1 MPLPTTYATGTV
13 SVVEGDTTVTFT
25 GALLGTAEA
34 PNLQA
39 GDQLALPD
47 QPLVPAQRIASVDY
61 DAGTGELW
69 VGWPGESATDAAYEV
84 RLTDELTRSTAQS
97 RLYLELLGQLQALG
111 IQPDAYGTLAGR
123 DTYDLRAPPFIY
135 LSIDAPWTLYA
146 KQSATDGDWDAGQAV
161 EGIEGPPGPAGL
173 IGAWEGPW
181 LTGTAYVVGD
191 AVSQGGSSYICI
203 EAHTS
208 GTFATDLAASK
219 WEIVAAKGDPGDD
232 GDPGTNGTNG
242 VDGKFSGTE
251 TVKTSAYTAAA
262 ADVGKTIILNKATA
276 DTLSFQPAATLG
288 SSWMAIVKNIG
299 AGTWTLDPD
308 GAETIDGAATV
319 SLATNQSL
327 VVASNGT
334 ALRTLFLSSA
344 SAGVLSK
351 TANYTVVAADK
362 GALIL
367 CDASSAAFTV
377 TLPAAATAGAGFEVA
392 VKKTDTS
399 INTVTVDGDGSE
411 TIDGATTFPLD
422 EQYEEVTIRSDGAG
436 WAVVTYHAPR
446 ARNSREVL
454 TANRTYYVR
463 TDGNNSNSG
472 LADTSGG
479 AFLTPAKALSVA
491 LSLDLNG
498 FDCILKLAD
507 GTYTSALTM
516 ASAQVGA
523 GRIILRGNTTT
534 PANVVISTTGNAMS
548 ANAPGARLF
557 FEGVKLTSSAGS
569 CIFVSNGA
577 IIKALGGF
585 EFGSA
590 AVYHTRSLVDALAD
604 FESVNHA
611 ITGAALRAY
620 SAEEGGKVKLYNCA
634 VTLSG
639 TLGFTTF
646 AHAEIM
652 GIIQAGLA
660 SFTGGTITGKR
671 YDVYTNAVVN
681 AGGGGTSLFPG
692 STAGTVDS
700 NGGRYVA

>member
-1 MPLPTTYATGTV
+1 MTLYPAIRVKARPEPKVRLRVLPALVPLEASLQNTGTV
-13 SVVEGDTTVTFT
+13 IQWRVGQGAWQDLIQIGDIDASVAVGTVTT
-25 GALLGTAEA
+25 LAPGASATVVNVGTAQNA
-34 PNLQA
+34 IFDFGVPRGNPGLDSTISIGDVTTGDA
-39 GDQLALPD
+39 GSSASVINVGTPSAAILDFVIPKGDQ
-47 QPLVPAQRIASVDY
+47 
-61 DAGTGELW
+61 
-69 VGWPGESATDAAYEV
+69 
-84 RLTDELTRSTAQS
+84 
-97 RLYLELLGQLQALG
+97 G
-111 IQPDAYGTLAGR
+111 IQ
-123 DTYDLRAPPFIY
+123 
-135 LSIDAPWTLYA
+135 
-146 KQSATDGDWDAGQAV
+146 
-161 EGIEGPPGPAGL
+161 GI
-173 IGAWEGPW
+173 
-181 LTGTAYVVGD
+181 
-191 AVSQGGSSYICI
+191 QGIQGNQ
-203 EAHTS
+203 
-208 GTFATDLAASK
+208 GN
-219 WEIVAAKGDPGDD
+219 P
-232 GDPGTNGTNG
+232 G
-242 VDGKFSGTE
+242 VDGKFSGAE
-251 TVKTSAYTAAA
+251 TIKTAAYTAAA
-262 ADVGKTIILNKATA
+262 ADVGKTIILNKATP

-288 SSWMAIVKNIG
+288 SSWMVIIKNIG

-308 GAETIDGAATV
+308 GSETIDGAATV

-367 CDASSAAFTV
+367 CDATGGPFTV
-377 TLPAAATAGAGFEVA
+377 TLPAAAAAGAGFEIA
-392 VKKTDTS
+392 IKKTDSS
-399 INTVTVDGDGSE
+399 INAVTVDGDGSE
-411 TIDGATTFPLD
+411 TIDGATTFVLD

-436 WAVVTYHAPR
+436 WAVVAYHAPR

-472 LADTSGG
+472 LANTSGG

-498 FDCILKLAD
+498 YDCILQHAD

-523 GRIILRGNTTT
+523 GRIIVRGNTTT

-577 IIKALGGF
+577 IIKALGSF
-585 EFGSA
+585 ELGSA
-590 AVYHTRSLVDALAD
+590 AVYHVRSLVDALAD
-604 FESVNHA
+604 FESVNHS